1 MKNIQH
7 NYTRAG
13 VILFMVALPALGW
26 AAQSLTESTLA
37 LQAVTL
43 KHAVPSMIQ
52 QAQQDDMKPEAER
65 WRAQRL
71 LSDGNLREIRISM
84 LTESV
89 LSPYEEQKKNALLDV
104 REKKKATM
112 KPHDTDSDRY
122 MIYEFESPNVKTE
135 RMIYSRR

>member
-52 QAQQDDMKPEAER
+52 QAQQDAMKPEAER

-89 LSPYEEQKKNALLDV
+89 LSPYEEQKKNALLEV
-104 REKKKATM
+104 VNR
-112 KPHDTDSDRY
+112 
-122 MIYEFESPNVKTE
+122 I
-135 RMIYSRR
+135 